1 MKPWETIEKALA
13 PDGTEM
19 VLARRDD
26 EWVVRYGGKVLMS
39 SRQHGSE
46 DALAALALEKA
57 AHRRAVLVGGLGL
70 GFTVRA
76 ALDRIPTD
84 AKVVVAEL
92 TPALLDWNRRLVGK
106 LAGRPLD
113 DPRTRVHIGDCVQRI
128 KEASG
133 AYDAILLDIDNGPAS
148 MVHESNDRLYGPGG
162 IAACRNA
169 LREGGVLAVWSAH
182 HDERYLSRLQRAGF
196 EAWTKIVPARGEA
209 GGLKHVIFLAVKKDA
224 ARRGPAR
231 GAGVGG
237 TPGGAGTPRRGGRG
251 GGGGGGGGKPRPAP
265 KGRPPRRAPR

>member
-46 DALAALALEKA
+46 EALAALALERTRQ
-57 AHRRAVLVGGLGL
+57 RRAVLVGGLGL

-76 ALDRIPTD
+76 ALDRIPVD
-84 AKVVVAEL
+84 SKVVVAEL

-113 DPRTRVHIGDCVQRI
+113 DPRTHVHVGDAVKRI
-128 KEASG
+128 QEAKR
-133 AYDAILLDIDNGPAS
+133 AYDAILLDIDNGPGS
-148 MVHESNDRLYGPGG
+148 MVHEENHRLYGPAG
-162 IAACRNA
+162 IAACREA
-169 LREGGVLAVWSAH
+169 LRDGGVLAVWSAH
-182 HDERYLSRLQRAGF
+182 HDDRYLERLQRGGF
-196 EAWTKIVPARGEA
+196 AAEAKIVPARGDA
-209 GGLKHVIFLAVKKDA
+209 GGLRHVIFLGVKRDSERPGARPEARAAGRKAGRAVK
-224 ARRGPAR
+224 RSR
-231 GAGVGG
+231 
-237 TPGGAGTPRRGGRG
+237 
-251 GGGGGGGGKPRPAP
+251 
-265 KGRPPRRAPR
+265 

>member
-1 MKPWETIEKALA
+1 VKPWETIEKALA

-128 KEASG
+128 QEAHG

-148 MVHESNDRLYGPGG
+148 MVHEANHRLYGPAG
-162 IAACRNA
+162 IAACRGA

-182 HDERYLSRLQRAGF
+182 HDERYLERLQRAGF
-196 EAWTKIVPARGEA
+196 EASARIVPARGDA
-209 GGLKHVIFLAVKKDA
+209 GGLKHVIFLGVKRDA

-231 GAGVGG
+231 GAGGG
-237 TPGGAGTPRRGGRG
+237 GSKGGAAAPRPNGRRGRGGAG
-251 GGGGGGGGKPRPAP
+251 KPPP